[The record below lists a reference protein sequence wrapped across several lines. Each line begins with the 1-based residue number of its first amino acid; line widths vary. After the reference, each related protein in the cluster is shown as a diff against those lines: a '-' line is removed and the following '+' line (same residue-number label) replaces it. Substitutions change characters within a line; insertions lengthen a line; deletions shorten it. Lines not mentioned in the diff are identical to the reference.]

1 MQRKIILTFLVI
13 IVLVS
18 VTLSVI
24 SYLSIHSTI
33 DRSLQNRL
41 GLAKIVSNSVEFFL
55 NRSINRLNDISRW
68 DNVNPSGR
76 NREPAQKMLETIYRY
91 SIFTEGVFLLDKH
104 GNKMLS
110 YPSDIAHLSNLS
122 YITHVNK
129 VLQYG
134 KPVISDIYTIEP
146 IKKKVIFIMTPLKDR
161 EGVTVGVAGGILGPT
176 EEFFN
181 ALLQSARIEEGSYAE
196 IIDSREVVIASDR
209 PARVLTHH
217 NHDAQLSKMI
227 SRGES
232 GIVECRHGFSGS
244 ASTGGGKDI
253 LAFVPLH
260 TAPWGVILGQSE
272 AEVFAP
278 AYLVQRELILP
289 TLLLTGLS
297 FLIAILMSKNIV
309 RPLKALTLASE
320 RIASGDLATPV
331 GGLGS
336 DEILKL
342 SNSFDDMRSKLK
354 ESLERI
360 MTQNL
365 ELENRV
371 ALRTAQIRASRQQIE
386 DLLKKIIRS
395 QEDERKR
402 IARDLHDTILQDVA
416 AFLIKLDVCKLEP
429 GLRTVDSI
437 DEMRQIVTNTID
449 NIHTVIKDLR
459 PTILDDLGI
468 NAAIRWLMDRHLV
481 SKGIACDFR
490 VETAVKRLPPA
501 VEITV
506 FRILQEAMV
515 NIARHSNA
523 RNVTVTVGAKGSSLE
538 ITVVDDGGG
547 FDFSELVRTPSEN
560 GRGLGLL
567 GMKERASLINGRLA
581 VISLLGVGTEVNL
594 TVPLEVQEEH
604 V

>member
-1 MQRKIILTFLVI
+1 
-13 IVLVS
+13 
-18 VTLSVI
+18 
-24 SYLSIHSTI
+24 
-33 DRSLQNRL
+33 
-41 GLAKIVSNSVEFFL
+41 
-55 NRSINRLNDISRW
+55 
-68 DNVNPSGR
+68 
-76 NREPAQKMLETIYRY
+76 
-91 SIFTEGVFLLDKH
+91 
-104 GNKMLS
+104 
-110 YPSDIAHLSNLS
+110 
-122 YITHVNK
+122 
-129 VLQYG
+129 
-134 KPVISDIYTIEP
+134 
-146 IKKKVIFIMTPLKDR
+146 
-161 EGVTVGVAGGILGPT
+161 
-176 EEFFN
+176 
-181 ALLQSARIEEGSYAE
+181 
-196 IIDSREVVIASDR
+196 
-209 PARVLTHH
+209 
-217 NHDAQLSKMI
+217 
-227 SRGES
+227 
-232 GIVECRHGFSGS
+232 
-244 ASTGGGKDI
+244 
-253 LAFVPLH
+253 
-260 TAPWGVILGQSE
+260 
-272 AEVFAP
+272 
-278 AYLVQRELILP
+278 
-289 TLLLTGLS
+289 
-297 FLIAILMSKNIV
+297 MSKNIV

-342 SNSFDDMRSKLK
+342 SKSFDDMRSKLK

-429 GLRTVDSI
+429 SLRTVDSI

-490 VETAVKRLPPA
+490 VEAAVKRLPPA

-506 FRILQEAMV
+506 FRIVQEAMV

-523 RNVTVTVGAKGSSLE
+523 RNVTVTVGAKESSLE